1 MPLSTNRTT
10 FTFNH
15 ADQVDEYGAS
25 VGNFDT
31 VQTNFDSRAEQNL
44 TDINNIKTT
53 LASETVD
60 DSGAHNVKSAGI
72 AGILS
77 GAAASIHAM
86 LSALKS
92 YVDTA
97 QMGQI
102 PDGSLTDAKLSDT
115 AGQIK
120 NTVSVHKADTT
131 AHVPLN
137 AGLLSA
143 TDLNTITSVGLRGI
157 TNNNCPNSPTGS
169 TGYWYI
175 FNMSYGVATIKQIAY
190 GYLDNKMYIRYLYN
204 AVWSTWEQ
212 VITSSGGTMSG
223 ELNMAD
229 NLLTRPYIKDYA
241 EAVGT
246 TPTTT
251 GAVTFDLTT
260 GNTFNL
266 SPTGACT
273 LAITNPPVTGRVG
286 SFTLMIN
293 MPATLYAM
301 TYPASFKWDKGTI
314 PTLVISKMAVIT
326 GFTIDAGTTWH
337 CGAFGTEF

>member
-1 MPLSTNRTT
+1 MSLNENRTT

-102 PDGSLTDAKLSDT
+102 PDGSLTDTKLSNT

-120 NTVSVHKADTT
+120 DTVATHFDETTTT
-131 AHVPLN
+131 ATQPH
-137 AGLLSA
+137 GLAKNKLDA
-143 TDLNTITSVGLRGI
+143 TAAPAVTDDSGDGYGI
-157 TNNNCPNSPTGS
+157 NSIWADVTNDKV
-169 TGYWYI
+169 YI
-175 FNMSYGVATIKQIAY
+175 CVDATEGA
-190 GYLDNKMYIRYLYN
+190 
-204 AVWSTWEQ
+204 AVWKD
-212 VITSSGGTMSG
+212 ITSSSYSEG
-223 ELNMAD
+223 AW
-229 NLLTRPYIKDYA
+229 
-241 EAVGT
+241 
-246 TPTTT
+246 TPTLYGATT
-251 GAVTFDLTT
+251 AGTHTYASQLGSYVKINKFITCWGQITLSAKDPAMAGNVRIGGLPFIAENSGVQGVVQFGFINNLDFGTGEMYLT
-260 GNTFNL
+260 GYAASNTQYCVLLFTKDNTAAAQVQ
-266 SPTGACT
+266 PT
-273 LAITNPPVTGRVG
+273 AIQ
-286 SFTLMIN
+286 
-293 MPATLYAM
+293 AT
-301 TYPASFKWDKGTI
+301 T
-314 PTLVISKMAVIT
+314 TLVFCVQYRSVT
-326 GFTIDAGTTWH
+326 
-337 CGAFGTEF
+337 